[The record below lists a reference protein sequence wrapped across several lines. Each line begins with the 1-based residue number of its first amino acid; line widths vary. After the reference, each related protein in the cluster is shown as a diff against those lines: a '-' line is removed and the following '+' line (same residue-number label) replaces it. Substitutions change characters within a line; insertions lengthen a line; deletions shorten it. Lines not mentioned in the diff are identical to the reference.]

1 MVLVLPVV
9 GAGLWLVVQK
19 DAGAAVGPV
28 GGHLQSGAV
37 DEEISAKFTYSLF
50 SEDVFDVGASQIE
63 FMIASKQK
71 RQKVSLSGN

>member
-9 GAGLWLVVQK
+9 GAGRWLVVQK

-28 GGHLQSGAV
+28 GGHLESGAV

-50 SEDVFDVGASQIE
+50 SVFDVGASQTE
-63 FMIASKQK
+63 VMIASKQK
-71 RQKVSLSGN
+71 LQKVSKSF